1 MGQIQSVG
9 DFLGL
14 LRRNLLLII
23 VVAALGSVF
32 SVWWVLNQPRLY
44 EATAVAQIEA
54 PTVTDAGVSPSA
66 GTSADQR
73 LRLLEQQLMA
83 RDNLIEV
90 IERFGLYADTDL
102 SLGLKVARLR
112 ESVRITQITDPNA
125 PFGVTRMPT
134 GMMISVTYSE
144 AETAASVANL
154 FLSQLV
160 ERNRERRSTAAMRN
174 LEFFQSEAQRI
185 EAEMSALESRIAE
198 FRERNARYLG
208 EGIAAQRDEL
218 GILRSTLLEVDQR
231 IIELE
236 ASRTRQRAEV
246 IERQRALLE
255 EQRALINTRINEI
268 EESIASAPEIDRQFG
283 MLNRQLEQLREQ
295 YSIVTRRATE
305 AEMGQL
311 LESQQ
316 QFERIE
322 VLESA
327 VMPEN
332 PVSGSRKK
340 RAALGGVMSLILGIG
355 IAFLL
360 EMLNPVIR
368 TRAQLEHALNVKAV
382 VAIPKLQ
389 TPRQRRRR
397 WRVLLA
403 VLLALGAALAL
414 GWQAIRELAG
424 TAIEALQR
432 RKTQA

>member
-14 LRRNLLLII
+14 LRRHVLLILG
-23 VVAALGSVF
+23 VTLLGSAF

-54 PTVTDAGVSPSA
+54 PTVTDAGASPSA

-83 RDNLIEV
+83 RDNLVAV
-90 IERFGLYADTDL
+90 IDRFGLFAETDL
-102 SLGLKVARLR
+102 SLTRKVAQLR
-112 ESVRITQITDPNA
+112 ESVRITQITDPNV

-134 GMMISVTYSE
+134 GMIIAVTYSE
-144 AETAASVANL
+144 AETAAAVANQ
-154 FLSQLV
+154 FLAQLV
-160 ERNRERRSTAAMRN
+160 ERNRERRSTAARRN

-185 EAEMSALESRIAE
+185 EAEMAALESRIAA
-198 FRERNARYLG
+198 FRENNAPYLA
-208 EGIAAQRDEL
+208 EGLAAQRDEL
-218 GILRSTLLEVDQR
+218 GVLRSTLLDIDQR

-255 EQRALINTRINEI
+255 EQRALINTRIAEI
-268 EESIASAPEIDRQFG
+268 EEAIASAPEIDRQFG

-295 YSIVTRRATE
+295 YGIVTRRATE

-322 VLESA
+322 VLENA
-327 VMPEN
+327 LVPEN

-340 RAALGGVMSLILGIG
+340 RAALGGVMSLVLGLG
-355 IAFLL
+355 IAFLI
-360 EMLNPVIR
+360 EILNPVIR
-368 TRAQLEHALNVKAV
+368 TRAQLEQALNVKAV
-382 VAIPKLQ
+382 VAIPKLE
-389 TPRQRRRR
+389 TPRERRRR
-397 WRVLLA
+397 WLLM
-403 VLLALGAALAL
+403 VSGLLALGAILAL
-414 GWQAIRELAG
+414 GWHYIRDLAG
-424 TAIEALQR
+424 TLFGALVQRKSEA
-432 RKTQA
+432 

>member
-14 LRRNLLLII
+14 LRRNLLLI
-23 VVAALGSVF
+23 VAVAMLGSAV
-32 SVWWVLNQPRLY
+32 SVWWVLGQPRLY
-44 EATAVAQIEA
+44 QATAVAQIEA
-54 PTVTDAGVSPSA
+54 PTVADAGVSPSA

-83 RDNLIEV
+83 RDNLIGV
-90 IERFGLYADTDL
+90 IERFELFADTDL
-102 SLGLKVARLR
+102 SLSLRVARLR
-112 ESVRITQITDPNA
+112 ESVRITQITDPNV
-125 PFGVTRMPT
+125 PFGVSQMPT
-134 GMMISVTYSE
+134 GMMISVTYGD
-144 AETAASVANL
+144 AETAAAVANL

-160 ERNRERRSTAAMRN
+160 ERNRERRSISASRN
-174 LEFFQSEAQRI
+174 LEFFQTEAQRI
-185 EAEMSALESRIAE
+185 EGEVAELESRIADFKE
-198 FRERNARYLG
+198 SNAPYLP

-218 GILRSTLLEVDQR
+218 GVLRTTLLEIDQR

-255 EQRALINTRINEI
+255 EQRALINTRISEI
-268 EESIASAPEIDRQFG
+268 EEVIAQAPEIDRQFG
-283 MLNRQLEQLREQ
+283 ILNRQLEQLREQ

-322 VLESA
+322 ILETA
-327 VMPEN
+327 MAPEN

-340 RAALGGVMSLILGIG
+340 RAALGGVMSLLLGVG

-360 EMLNPVIR
+360 ELLNPVIR
-368 TRAQLEHALNVKAV
+368 TRAQLEQALNVKAV
-382 VAIPKLQ
+382 VAIPKLER
-389 TPRQRRRR
+389 PKQRRGRR
-397 WRVLLA
+397 LVILSL
-403 VLLALGAALAL
+403 LLALGAALVL
-414 GWQAIRELAG
+414 GWQVIRDVAG
-424 TAIEALQR
+424 RVFEALQW
-432 RKTQA
+432 RKTHA